1 MTSVTAQLAHVLAT
15 PSPFFPF
22 SSFQYDRLRRA
33 SELFSI
39 LCPVI
44 IGLSFKKMAECVE
57 ISTFEMVKECF
68 IDSYIDEIPS
78 NAASQTTPAPS
89 KLKETSSQT
98 YMKDEE
104 SESSEYQSLKEESSK
119 DESQNLGSHDSAGN
133 SEDQNRNLGSDD
145 SAGNPKDQNRNL
157 GSDENAHNYDLKK
170 WQMAKWLIAVSIT
183 VPLGCAI
190 GFVVVVVN

>member
-1 MTSVTAQLAHVLAT
+1 
-15 PSPFFPF
+15 
-22 SSFQYDRLRRA
+22 
-33 SELFSI
+33 
-39 LCPVI
+39 
-44 IGLSFKKMAECVE
+44 MAECVE

-119 DESQNLGSHDSAGN
+119 DESQNLGCH
-133 SEDQNRNLGSDD
+133 D

-183 VPLGCAI
+183 VALGYAI
-190 GFVVVVVN
+190 GLVVVVVN